1 MTLRNFLSS
10 LRFRSRP
17 DSYISTTS
25 QTTDH
30 IMVTQGVGS
39 ISSPIVISDDEDEAL
54 IDLQLRVDSD
64 SADGDQ
70 SDRLCAPPDGNSEE
84 LSMASKGY
92 NMALNMG
99 YCPGRGLGR
108 GLDGECRCCTRPSLI
123 QTVVRSRPS
132 GACMY

>member
-1 MTLRNFLSS
+1 
-10 LRFRSRP
+10 
-17 DSYISTTS
+17 
-25 QTTDH
+25 
-30 IMVTQGVGS
+30 MVTQGVGS

-70 SDRLCAPPDGNSEE
+70 SDRLCTPPDGNSGE

-108 GLDGECRCCTRPSLI
+108 GLDGECCCCTRPSLI